1 MMNILLFPGLGYIFW
16 IEFFFLYTE
25 HLKFLLMIN
34 MDYLVWY
41 RI

>member
-16 IEFFFLYTE
+16 IDFFFLLYTD

-34 MDYLVWY
+34 MDSLVW
-41 RI
+41 